1 MSNVIEIEGLCKRYD
16 GFAIENLDLSIPQGG
31 IMGFIGAN
39 GAGKTTT
46 IYSILNVIPVDA
58 GRIQIFGKDYKKD
71 EQEIKQ
77 DIGVVFD
84 EMGYH
89 EIMTPLQISRMMK
102 SIYHNWS
109 EMEFAKYL
117 DRFGLPYKKRC
128 GTFSRGMRMKLQI
141 AVALSHGAKLLIM
154 DEPTS
159 GLDPVVRN
167 EMLDIFQEF
176 VDELDHT
183 KLLSSHFIE
192 DLERIAETVANRYES
207 RSFVSC
213 NTSCSTVDMVLHA
226 TTNTNQ
232 VCSIPVFPFEVC
244 FFKTPY
250 YNSPEPTEKIMWDAF
265 CRARARSSKKP
276 EKRELRPDDW
286 GKEFPYGKYTYK
298 ILGPS
303 VSQNA
308 TDGENYIDVLRTSGY
323 RALKFSGR
331 IKRQELERALYEMEY
346 EDKSE
351 LAIEKS
357 HAEESEFYRNK
368 RFIQQKLVASGID
381 VVYREVFSIRIK
393 TQPHE
398 FQLVGVIKKARKY
411 PFLAECIDETGEY
424 AGKRCRLSYNAVIEP
439 IKLNRK

>member
-1 MSNVIEIEGLCKRYD
+1 M
-16 GFAIENLDLSIPQGG
+16 
-31 IMGFIGAN
+31 
-39 GAGKTTT
+39 
-46 IYSILNVIPVDA
+46 
-58 GRIQIFGKDYKKD
+58 
-71 EQEIKQ
+71 
-77 DIGVVFD
+77 
-84 EMGYH
+84 
-89 EIMTPLQISRMMK
+89 
-102 SIYHNWS
+102 
-109 EMEFAKYL
+109 
-117 DRFGLPYKKRC
+117 
-128 GTFSRGMRMKLQI
+128 
-141 AVALSHGAKLLIM
+141 
-154 DEPTS
+154 
-159 GLDPVVRN
+159 
-167 EMLDIFQEF
+167 
-176 VDELDHT
+176 
-183 KLLSSHFIE
+183 
-192 DLERIAETVANRYES
+192 ERIAETVANRYES

-424 AGKRCRLSYNAVIEP
+424 AGKRCRLSYNAVIEA

>member
-1 MSNVIEIEGLCKRYD
+1 MAASCSYDTSANASPTNKEHLLTDLLDEIQNTLEEGLHTYCEEDPLGLKRHDISRSSLGYVRQTETITCVSVRIVANRDSIYRTEIE
-16 GFAIENLDLSIPQGG
+16 
-31 IMGFIGAN
+31 
-39 GAGKTTT
+39 
-46 IYSILNVIPVDA
+46 
-58 GRIQIFGKDYKKD
+58 
-71 EQEIKQ
+71 
-77 DIGVVFD
+77 
-84 EMGYH
+84 
-89 EIMTPLQISRMMK
+89 
-102 SIYHNWS
+102 
-109 EMEFAKYL
+109 
-117 DRFGLPYKKRC
+117 
-128 GTFSRGMRMKLQI
+128 
-141 AVALSHGAKLLIM
+141 
-154 DEPTS
+154 
-159 GLDPVVRN
+159 RN
-167 EMLDIFQEF
+167 EA
-176 VDELDHT
+176 
-183 KLLSSHFIE
+183 KA
-192 DLERIAETVANRYES
+192 DLELIAETVANRYES
-207 RSFVSC
+207 RSFVAC
-213 NTSCSTVDMVLHA
+213 NTSRSTVDMVLHA

-250 YNSPEPTEKIMWDAF
+250 YSSPEPTEKIMWDAF
-265 CRARARSSKKP
+265 CRARARSSKKS

-368 RFIQQKLVASGID
+368 CFIQQKLVASGID

-424 AGKRCRLSYNAVIEP
+424 AGKRCRLSYNAVIEA